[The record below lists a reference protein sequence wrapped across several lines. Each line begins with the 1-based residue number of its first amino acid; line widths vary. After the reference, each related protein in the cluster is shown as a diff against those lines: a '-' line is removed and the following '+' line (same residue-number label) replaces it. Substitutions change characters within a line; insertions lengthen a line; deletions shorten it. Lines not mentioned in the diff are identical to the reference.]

1 MMNYKSTVAVIAL
14 FALTSCSD
22 NAAVDTTGDIPSGT
36 YAVDPSHAYV
46 TFYYLHQGLSFPLLR
61 ATAVAGELQY
71 DANNIENSS
80 VQVAIA
86 TDSIRTNIDHF
97 DDELASRKFFNA
109 DRYPHITFRSD
120 SYEAVD
126 EKVGVARG
134 QATIRGITQ
143 PLELGVTLNNALIHP
158 MLDKPV
164 VGFSA
169 TGSLNRSDFG
179 LDRFIPDVSDMV
191 EFRIEIEFLHGSN
204 EESQAGVQAANLA
217 TAGT

>member
-1 MMNYKSTVAVIAL
+1 MNYKSILVVIAGL
-14 FALTSCSD
+14 VLSACSD
-22 NAAVDTTGDIPSGT
+22 NTAVNSAGDIPSGT

-71 DANNIENSS
+71 DADNIENSS

-86 TDSIRTNIDHF
+86 ADSIRTNIDYF

-109 DRYPHITFRSD
+109 EKYPYITFRSD
-120 SYEAVD
+120 SYQALSE
-126 EKVGVARG
+126 EIGVARG
-134 QATIRGITQ
+134 QVSIRGVTR

-158 MLDKPV
+158 MLDTPV
-164 VGFSA
+164 IGFSA

-179 LDRFIPDVSDMV
+179 LDRFITDVSDTV
-191 EFRIEIEFLHGSN
+191 EFRIEIEFLQGSN
-204 EESQAGVQAANLA
+204 EESQAAVQAASLS
-217 TAGT
+217 TAGM